1 MFNELQP
8 KVKENLLMVAS
19 HFTES
24 ELQTKDDEIS
34 MDVPIMLLKN
44 ERIDICNFTNV
55 FNYGAGK

>member
-1 MFNELQP
+1 
-8 KVKENLLMVAS
+8 MVAS